1 MILESPHLEDKLTPL
16 DQYSIDLLL
25 GDDFIYQEPVTLP
38 GRDFRIQMS
47 DEKSKIPRLEHL
59 NEPRNIAISFHHFAN
74 HELMAIELFAYGVLK
89 FPSAPKGAIRG
100 FLKSLMDEQE
110 HFKMYQSRMNQLGV
124 GFGEKPLNKLF
135 WKQIEKMQTLEK
147 FVAVMSI
154 SFEGANLDYTRVY
167 KKAFDFHGDF
177 ASSEIMEKIYL
188 DELKHVKRGLAVFKS
203 LKPDNLSEWDY
214 FTSLLE
220 YPFTPR
226 RAKGYLYFPETRIK
240 AGLGE
245 EFAKSLGDYEDIY
258 TGRVNRASLEK
269 VGL

>member
-1 MILESPHLEDKLTPL
+1 MILESPRLEDKLTPL
-16 DQYSIDLLL
+16 DLASIDFLL
-25 GDDFIYQEPVTLP
+25 GDDSLNQEPVLVP
-38 GRDFRIQMS
+38 GREPRIQMS

-59 NEPRNIAISFHHFAN
+59 NESRNIAISFHHFAN

-100 FLKSLMDEQE
+100 FLRSLMDEQE
-110 HFKMYQSRMNQLGV
+110 HFKMYQSRMNHLGV
-124 GFGEKPLNKLF
+124 GFGDKPLNKLF
-135 WKQIEKMQTLEK
+135 WKQIGKMQTLEK

-167 KKAFDFHGDF
+167 KKAFDFHGDIES
-177 ASSEIMEKIYL
+177 AKIMEKIYI
-188 DELKHVKRGLAVFKS
+188 DEIKHVKRGLAIFKG
-203 LKPDNLSEWDY
+203 LKPNNLSEWEY
-214 FTSLLE
+214 YISLLE

-240 AGLGE
+240 AGLGDD
-245 EFAKSLGDYEDIY
+245 FARSLGEYEDIY